1 MTFAPA
7 PAPEPDVIVEKR
19 GAVGVMTLNRPAAL
33 NALTLDMVRMIED
46 ALDRF
51 EAETTVKAVVVR
63 GAGGKAFCAGGD
75 IRKLHDAGKAGDL
88 ATPLAFWAEEY
99 RLNQRIKS
107 YPKPY
112 VALVDGICMGGG
124 VGVSEHGSHRIAGD
138 RYLFAMPEV
147 GIGFFP
153 DVGAT
158 YFLPRLPGK
167 VGVWLG
173 VTGDRVKAG
182 DAVSIGL
189 ADAYIPSDRHDAFVA
204 ALEQGVP
211 PDEAMA
217 AERAA
222 IAPTLSAADR
232 AVIDAC
238 FVGASAEEIFAS
250 LDKAGSQGSAF
261 AAKCAA
267 TMRTKSPT
275 SLAIALRQCE
285 VGAHVDFAEAMR
297 IEYRIVSRVARGHD
311 FYEGVRALIID
322 KDNTPRWSPA
332 TSQGVTKDAV
342 DAYFAPLGADEL
354 RLKGDVR

>member
-1 MTFAPA
+1 MTTE
-7 PAPEPDVIVEKR
+7 PELLVQKR

-33 NALTLDMVRMIED
+33 NALTLDMVRLIDE
-46 ALDRF
+46 ALDAF
-51 EAETTVKAVVVR
+51 EADHAVKSVVIR

-124 VGVSEHGSHRIAGD
+124 VGVSEHGTHRIAGD
-138 RYLFAMPEV
+138 RYLYAMPEV

-167 VGVWLG
+167 IGVWLG

-189 ADAYIPSDRHDAFVA
+189 ADAYVPSDRHEAFLA
-204 ALEQGVP
+204 ALAQGAH
-211 PDEAMA
+211 PDAAMA
-217 AERAA
+217 AERVTL
-222 IAPTLSAADR
+222 APTLSAHDR
-232 AVIDAC
+232 STIDAC
-238 FVGASAEEIFAS
+238 FDHARAVAILAA
-250 LDKAGSQGSAF
+250 LDAAAAGSSF
-261 AAKCAA
+261 AAKCASA
-267 TMRTKSPT
+267 MRTKSPT
-275 SLAIALRQCE
+275 SMAIALRQCE
-285 VGAHVDFAEAMR
+285 VGARVDFAEAMR

-322 KDNTPRWSPA
+322 KDNAPRWAPA
-332 TSQGVTKDAV
+332 SSQDVTDAAI
-342 DAYFAPLGADEL
+342 DAYFAPLGVDEL
-354 RLKGDVR
+354 RLRGDAP